1 MDLVMPQILFMLTNF
16 TYACDVGPRLAGGG
30 TITEH
35 RAHGCLGLA
44 WIWRVQQGVNTWQP
58 LLAACLQDAPCL
70 FWQEE
75 RVIKM
80 IIIIRMHGL
89 SSLAI
94 LPQVWDIGN

>member
-44 WIWRVQQGVNTWQP
+44 WLWRV
-58 LLAACLQDAPCL
+58 
-70 FWQEE
+70 
-75 RVIKM
+75 
-80 IIIIRMHGL
+80 
-89 SSLAI
+89 
-94 LPQVWDIGN
+94 